1 MAAVCQKQEEV
12 LVTHQAVLSKHHEQE
27 TMPDIQLPRG
37 FNRRGLLNLGNRITE
52 HGTWVFRRSADED
65 VAFSFQHFF
74 SLPVPLLASLPAL
87 LRAYLIFTV

>member
-1 MAAVCQKQEEV
+1 M
-12 LVTHQAVLSKHHEQE
+12 TRQAVLSKHHEQE

-52 HGTWVFRRSADED
+52 HGAWVFRRSADEDED

>member
-1 MAAVCQKQEEV
+1 M
-12 LVTHQAVLSKHHEQE
+12 TRRAVLSKHHEQE

-52 HGTWVFRRSADED
+52 HGAWVFRRSADEDED